1 MRRSYK
7 RIFGHSCFMFSPSL
21 LSRSLSV
28 AMHVMSLLL
37 TLVFI
42 EVLCSSM
49 HLGATNM
56 SSSDND
62 GMSTMD
68 SELIHSQDLLRSSA
82 FERSS
87 ESAHI
92 DDISEEVASTGS
104 SRGRQP
110 DSAEFSASGKEPCL
124 SSSVSINSHAMSHQ
138 VESKPE
144 TSTKKT
150 SS

>member
-1 MRRSYK
+1 
-7 RIFGHSCFMFSPSL
+7 
-21 LSRSLSV
+21 
-28 AMHVMSLLL
+28 
-37 TLVFI
+37 
-42 EVLCSSM
+42 
-49 HLGATNM
+49 M

-144 TSTKKT
+144 TSTKKRRLRMSRGSPGSSIPAPGT
-150 SS
+150 SF